1 MKYQSDATSK
11 EAWWVSLQSL
21 LQLAWPILGA
31 QVAQTG
37 MSVVDTLM
45 AGRLSALD
53 LAAVSVGSSLWMPL
67 FLFVIG
73 TLLATTALVAQ
84 AQGARQYGLIAASV
98 QQALWVAILLTLVGV
113 WVLTHSEALFIAM
126 QVETEI
132 RHLSLAYLEALAW
145 GLPAV
150 AGFQILR
157 SYCEALGHTRPML
170 LIALCGLLLNIPANY
185 ALIYGVWGF
194 PQLGAVGCG
203 YATALSFWVM
213 LLLALAYTGRSQS
226 FAMIPLY
233 RKFTGWVPAIFK
245 EILSVGLPIGV
256 AIFAEV
262 SLFAVIALFIARF
275 GETVLAAHQIA
286 INLTSLLFML
296 PLSFGMALTIRVGN
310 AVGAQAHP
318 YAACIATRGIWTALV
333 IACIMALSMLIAATH
348 LVSLYTENTQVIQ
361 LAATLVSI
369 AAAYQISDAL
379 QVTCAGALRGYKDTR
394 VIMWVTL
401 FAYWVVG
408 LGGGYA
414 LGLAGLDVFGIQIA
428 PLGVYGFWYGLI
440 AGLTCAAAL
449 LVWRL
454 RYRMRQPA

>member
-1 MKYQSDATSK
+1 
-11 EAWWVSLQSL
+11 
-21 LQLAWPILGA
+21 
-31 QVAQTG
+31 
-37 MSVVDTLM
+37 
-45 AGRLSALD
+45 
-53 LAAVSVGSSLWMPL
+53 
-67 FLFVIG
+67 
-73 TLLATTALVAQ
+73 
-84 AQGARQYGLIAASV
+84 
-98 QQALWVAILLTLVGV
+98 
-113 WVLTHSEALFIAM
+113 
-126 QVETEI
+126 
-132 RHLSLAYLEALAW
+132 
-145 GLPAV
+145 
-150 AGFQILR
+150 
-157 SYCEALGHTRPML
+157 
-170 LIALCGLLLNIPANY
+170 
-185 ALIYGVWGF
+185 
-194 PQLGAVGCG
+194 
-203 YATALSFWVM
+203 
-213 LLLALAYTGRSQS
+213 
-226 FAMIPLY
+226 MIPLY